1 MCLTCQE
8 SLVVFK
14 EYIHGH
20 VTAAAKSQ
28 RTETQTSATA
38 KHVYSGILLK
48 TVLKRYVVL
57 CARTK
62 VSLC

>member
-38 KHVYSGILLK
+38 KHVYSHEQ
-48 TVLKRYVVL
+48 
-57 CARTK
+57 
-62 VSLC
+62 SE